1 MEILKGLQSHDHK
14 KKEKALNKLDK
25 LDAEEIENQLKAIGL
40 YEKTLGSADS
50 DLLKAIQLSLE
61 NRNQP
66 ITIRGTFLYLIKY
79 LLFIIH

>member
-1 MEILKGLQSHDHK
+1 LGAD
-14 KKEKALNKLDK
+14 
-25 LDAEEIENQLKAIGL
+25 EIENQLKALGL